1 MGQESPSKTKKK
13 PKVVQREVGFFELFC
28 FATRWEYFLLVLAF
42 IAAFLK
48 SLVFPIIIVVYSELV
63 SMFVDRSLCLPTT
76 PTYTLPLFGGGKI
89 LTYSFPERTSW
100 GKNHHQKLR
109 KNQKWFKEK

>member
-1 MGQESPSKTKKK
+1 MGQEPSSKSKKK
-13 PKVVQREVGFFELFC
+13 PKMIERKVGFFELFC
-28 FATRWEYFLLVLAF
+28 FATPWEYFLLVLAF

-76 PTYTLPLFGGGKI
+76 TTYTLPLFGGGKI
-89 LTYSFPERTSW
+89 L
-100 GKNHHQKLR
+100 
-109 KNQKWFKEK
+109 